1 MKYAR
6 VVFEEEIAE
15 DVQMLEIA
23 DVLKA
28 SIRNWLKI
36 LEKESM
42 NALDD
47 VEISNYPYERF

>member
-36 LEKESM
+36 LEKEPM